1 MLFEII
7 SFVGKSNSG
16 KTTFLEKL
24 VLELS
29 KRGYKVGVLKH
40 DVHGFEMDKEGKDTW
55 RMAKAGAWSVG
66 ISHSEK
72 MAIIQRVTKELSLEE
87 VAKFF
92 EGVDILFTEGY
103 KREGKKKIEV
113 RRKGIE
119 PLCKPDEI
127 VALVTDDF
135 NSGEPIPQFPIDDPV
150 PIADFI
156 EEKFIKFRHVECA
169 LWVNGKEVELGTF
182 VEKVI
187 KEVNLALIGT
197 LHDVDENPRSID
209 LKIRL

>member
-1 MLFEII
+1 MFEII

-24 VLELS
+24 ISEIT

-72 MAIIQRVTKELSLEE
+72 MAIIQKVSKELALEE

-103 KREGKKKIEV
+103 KKEGKKRIEI

-119 PLCKPDEI
+119 PLCKPNEI
-127 VALVTDDF
+127 VALVTDEF
-135 NSGEPIPQFPIDDPV
+135 TSEAVPQFPIDDPV

-156 EEKFIKFRHVECA
+156 EEKFIKFRRVECA
-169 LWVNGKEVELGTF
+169 LWVNGKEVELGSF

-187 KEVNLALIGT
+187 KEVNIALIST
-197 LHDVDENPRSID
+197 LHDIDPNIRSVD
-209 LKIRL
+209 LKIRI

>member
-7 SFVGKSNSG
+7 SFVGKSDSG

-24 VLELS
+24 VSELT

-66 ISHSEK
+66 ISHSER
-72 MAIIQRVTKELSLEE
+72 MAIIQRVSKELSLEE

-92 EGVDILFTEGY
+92 EGIDILFTEGY

-113 RRKGIE
+113 RRKGID
-119 PLCKPDEI
+119 PLCKPNEI

-135 NSGEPIPQFPIDDPV
+135 TSDAVPQFPIDDPA

-156 EEKFIKFRHVECA
+156 EEKFIKFRRVECA
-169 LWVNGKEVELGTF
+169 LWVNGKEVELGSF

-187 KEVNLALIGT
+187 REVNLALINT
-197 LHDVDENPRSID
+197 LHDVDPNIRSVD
-209 LKIRL
+209 LKIRI

>member
-7 SFVGKSNSG
+7 SFVGKSDSG

-24 VLELS
+24 VSELS

-55 RMAKAGAWSVG
+55 KMAKAGGWSVG

-72 MAIIQRVTKELSLEE
+72 MAIIQKVTKELSLVE

-103 KREGKKKIEV
+103 KREGKKRIEV
-113 RRKGIE
+113 RRKGMDA
-119 PLCKPDEI
+119 LCKPDEI

-135 NSGEPIPQFPIDDPV
+135 TSEPVPQFPIDDPN

-156 EEKFIKFRHVECA
+156 EEKFIKFRNVECA
-169 LWVNGKEVELGTF
+169 LWVNGREIELGSF
-182 VEKVI
+182 VEKI
-187 KEVNLALIGT
+187 LKEVNLALIGT
-197 LHDVDENPRSID
+197 LHDIDSSPKSID

>member
-24 VLELS
+24 ISEIT

-72 MAIIQRVTKELSLEE
+72 MAIIQKVSKELTLEE

-103 KREGKKKIEV
+103 KKEGKKRIEI

-119 PLCKPDEI
+119 PLCKPNEI
-127 VALVTDDF
+127 VALVTDEF
-135 NSGEPIPQFPIDDPV
+135 TSEAVPQFPIDDPV

-156 EEKFIKFRHVECA
+156 EEKFIKFRRVECA
-169 LWVNGKEVELGTF
+169 LWVNGEEVELGSF

-187 KEVNLALIGT
+187 KEVNIALIST
-197 LHDVDENPRSID
+197 LHDIDPNIRSVD
-209 LKIRL
+209 LKIRI